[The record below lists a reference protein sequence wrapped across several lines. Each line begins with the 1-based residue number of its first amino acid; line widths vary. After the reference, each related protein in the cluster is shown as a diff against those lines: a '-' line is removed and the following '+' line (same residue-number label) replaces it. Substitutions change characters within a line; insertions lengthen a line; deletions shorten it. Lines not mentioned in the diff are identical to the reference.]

1 MQTVTI
7 ETFVWSVVAA
17 LVVGAIIGAI
27 VGVWMNWP
35 IDLGD
40 KRKGGDAL

>member
-7 ETFVWSVVAA
+7 ETFAWSVVAA
-17 LVVGAIIGAI
+17 LVVGAI